1 MSKRK
6 RSKSITGSI
15 FIPLSAPF
23 SVLFLRKQARTDP
36 NATARGDLDVQNLLK
51 KKDKKSDHEMTCG

>member
-15 FIPLSAPF
+15 FILLSAPF
-23 SVLFLRKQARTDP
+23 SVLFLRKQEVTDHI
-36 NATARGDLDVQNLLK
+36 AAVRDELDWK
-51 KKDKKSDHEMTCG
+51 KLINF